1 LSSAGKSHYAR
12 MMARRTLLVVED
24 DDDLRRM
31 YHTTLALAGFE
42 VSDAA
47 NGMEALRRLDG
58 WAAPD
63 LIVLDLMMP
72 GISGHAVA
80 QEVAAQAHLRHIPVL
95 IVTGSAEN
103 VDYLDVACVMRKPVT
118 AEGLIEAVRQCLGS
132 APPPTE
138 A

>member
-1 LSSAGKSHYAR
+1 

-24 DDDLRRM
+24 DDELRRM

-42 VSDAA
+42 VTEAA

-58 WAAPD
+58 WAPPD
-63 LIVLDLMMP
+63 LILLDLIMP

-80 QEVAAQAHLRHIPVL
+80 QEVAAQAHLRHIPVMV
-95 IVTGSAEN
+95 VTGSAEN

-118 AEGLIEAVRQCLGS
+118 ADGLIEAVRLCLATAGPKIEKGS
-132 APPPTE
+132 EP
-138 A
+138 

>member
-1 LSSAGKSHYAR
+1 
-12 MMARRTLLVVED
+12 MVRRTLLVVED
-24 DDDLRRM
+24 DDELRRM

-42 VSDAA
+42 VSEAA

-58 WAAPD
+58 WAPPD
-63 LIVLDLMMP
+63 LILLDLMMP

-80 QEVAAQAHLRHIPVL
+80 QEVAAQAHLRHIPVM

-118 AEGLIEAVRQCLGS
+118 ADGLIDAVNRCLGS
-132 APPPTE
+132 AAPPTNSTKT
-138 A
+138 